1 MELRAFQIRTQH
13 AHPHLCVNPPSNIQS
28 PTQALRAQM
37 LSIKEVETKKKF
49 LIHIL
54 KSPVIFINEFHPFLH
69 SVPGPLLGMASA
81 QLYLRTQIG
90 MNYNSHYNKL

>member
-37 LSIKEVETKKKF
+37 LSIKEVETKKKNSLF
-49 LIHIL
+49 
-54 KSPVIFINEFHPFLH
+54 IF
-69 SVPGPLLGMASA
+69 
-81 QLYLRTQIG
+81 
-90 MNYNSHYNKL
+90 